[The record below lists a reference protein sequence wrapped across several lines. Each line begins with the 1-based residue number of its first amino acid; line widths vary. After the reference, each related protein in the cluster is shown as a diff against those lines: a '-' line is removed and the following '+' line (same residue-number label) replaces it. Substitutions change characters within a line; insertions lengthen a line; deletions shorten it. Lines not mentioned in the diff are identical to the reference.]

1 MLRVDVL
8 AEGRLKFYDDRVD
21 GYHVLVEEKFICLSD
36 ETKST
41 WGMVYLVLP
50 EDGPHAL
57 DQSETLRLAD
67 ALSTMLK
74 AGAEIARLMT
84 N

>member
-1 MLRVDVL
+1 MLKVDVL
-8 AEGRLKFYDDRVD
+8 AEGKLKFYDDRVD
-21 GYHVLVEEKFICLSD
+21 GYHVLVEEKFMCLSD
-36 ETKST
+36 KTKST

-57 DQSETLRLAD
+57 DHNEALRLAD
-67 ALSTMLK
+67 ALSMMLT
-74 AGAEIARLMT
+74 AGAEIARLMR